1 MKANQYKM
9 RSIFILW
16 SLSSTAAEMD
26 ETAIS
31 LLLLPRPELKHK
43 ERTCYM
49 MNSDAS
55 KLLTLGYDLDVW
67 NGYGAKVSIT
77 TDISPATNSHILICG
92 MSGSGKSYFENALF
106 AKLIMAESSGEYHFA
121 DYKGD
126 DNFAYLHS
134 CFRYYSYKSTLQA
147 LEAVYA
153 RLNARQSGEDESKHP
168 ITLIWDE
175 YMANVLS
182 LVNEDKKAAAVVMN
196 KVSEI
201 LLLGRSLSVR
211 LITTMQRPDAVA
223 FPSGSRLNYGVVIVL
238 GAAIKSIYEML
249 LPDFMEQVK
258 GRIFGKSEGVA
269 LLQGSQLHFIKVG
282 TVQNSERMQQICIK
296 ALS

>member
-1 MKANQYKM
+1 
-9 RSIFILW
+9 
-16 SLSSTAAEMD
+16 
-26 ETAIS
+26 
-31 LLLLPRPELKHK
+31 
-43 ERTCYM
+43 M
-49 MNSDAS
+49 MNSDTP
-55 KLLTLGYDLDVW
+55 KLLTLGYDLDAW
-67 NGYGAKVSIT
+67 NGYAAKVPIT
-77 TDISPATNSHILICG
+77 TDISPAANSHILICG

-106 AKLIMAESSGEYHFA
+106 AKLIMAEPGGKYHFA

-126 DNFAYLHS
+126 DSFAYLRG
-134 CFRYYSYKSTLQA
+134 CPRYYTYKNTLQA
-147 LEAVYA
+147 LDSVYA

-182 LVNEDKKAAAVVMN
+182 LVNENKKSAAVVMN

-211 LITTMQRPDAVA
+211 LITTMQRPDAIA
-223 FPSGSRLNYGVVIVL
+223 FPAGSRLNYSVVIVL

-258 GRIFGKSEGVA
+258 GRVFGQGEGVA

-282 TVQNSERMQQICIK
+282 TVQNSERMRQICVK